1 MNLTNLICEP
11 GASEE
16 HNNDLLPIL
25 WTADNGQF
33 ESNFDLKWIKLY
45 EILESIE
52 LAKNNSTAITLS
64 VGTFNSLDDV
74 DPKIENW
81 SKNCNAASRGDSG
94 GNKKLWGSCEAL
106 LARLRESRE
115 PKKAAGQKRDVA
127 WTRLDLGD
135 KTEDKSCQG
144 QKRTKG

>member
-52 LAKNNSTAITLS
+52 LAKKQ
-64 VGTFNSLDDV
+64 FNSNN
-74 DPKIENW
+74 PFYKNFQFFGRIGQ
-81 SKNCNAASRGDSG
+81 KNCNAASQGNSA
-94 GNKKLWGSCEAL
+94 GNKNLWGSCEAL